1 MSKHARELLKTLGE
15 ACSEKC
21 LTQRNPKC
29 LSVSKCGGYVCQWFG
44 RCFLTLS
51 YLDLSDLELRMMK
64 SAKQTEQK
72 IATLE
77 ATLLQR
83 RDYLD
88 SIKVGPEIK

>member
-1 MSKHARELLKTLGE
+1 
-15 ACSEKC
+15 
-21 LTQRNPKC
+21 
-29 LSVSKCGGYVCQWFG
+29 
-44 RCFLTLS
+44 
-51 YLDLSDLELRMMK
+51 MMK

-88 SIKVGPEIK
+88 SIKVRWGWSLKDLEGWETPKTGAKKSEFSSKTWALSHAWGLSNTN

>member
-1 MSKHARELLKTLGE
+1 MFP
-15 ACSEKC
+15 KC
-21 LTQRNPKC
+21 HRNPRQD
-29 LSVSKCGGYVCQWFG
+29 LPSLVSKKQ
-44 RCFLTLS
+44 
-51 YLDLSDLELRMMK
+51 LELRMMK

-88 SIKVGPEIK
+88 SIKVRNGAGVSSGLGGMRNIEKLQKLEPKNQSLAARLGL

>member
-1 MSKHARELLKTLGE
+1 MFAGW
-15 ACSEKC
+15 
-21 LTQRNPKC
+21 
-29 LSVSKCGGYVCQWFG
+29 WFG
-44 RCFLTLS
+44 ICSKMS
-51 YLDLSDLELRMMK
+51 YLEIPGKIFPHWFRRSSSLELRMMK

-88 SIKVGPEIK
+88 SIKVRWGWSLKDLEG

>member
-1 MSKHARELLKTLGE
+1 
-15 ACSEKC
+15 
-21 LTQRNPKC
+21 
-29 LSVSKCGGYVCQWFG
+29 
-44 RCFLTLS
+44 
-51 YLDLSDLELRMMK
+51 MMK

-88 SIKVGPEIK
+88 SIKVRWGWSLKDLEGWETPKTGAKKSEFSSKTSALSHAWGLSNTN